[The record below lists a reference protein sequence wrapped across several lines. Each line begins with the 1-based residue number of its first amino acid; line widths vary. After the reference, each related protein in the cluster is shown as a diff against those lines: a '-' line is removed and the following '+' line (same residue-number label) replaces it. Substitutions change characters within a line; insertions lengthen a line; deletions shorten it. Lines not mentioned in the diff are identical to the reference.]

1 MFYARKEVL
10 VFKDFLRNE
19 RQRLLTF
26 RGNVVLFCWRRL
38 RGGGLVMGAIT
49 SLPQESSAKVVFEE
63 GLFKFEDLDL
73 PIGEV

>member
-38 RGGGLVMGAIT
+38 EGGLVMGAIT